1 MSTKT
6 RVSKTIRNKKLYD
19 YIVENYIKADKPVT
33 QQEIADNFGMSIGA
47 IKNFMYRHNLNKK
60 SYYARVRQQI
70 RGLYERGLTV
80 KQISKLMDTTSQY
93 IYYVNALQDEDIT
106 K

>member
-1 MSTKT
+1 MNTKT
-6 RVSKTIRNKKLYD
+6 KVSKTIRNKKLYD

-33 QQEIADNFGMSIGA
+33 QQEIAESFGMSIGA

-60 SYYARVRQQI
+60 SYYAKVRKQI
-70 RGLYERGLTV
+70 RGLYEKGLTV

-93 IYYVNALQDEDIT
+93 IYYVNALGEEDIE